1 MSTANR
7 IKNTIVNRLEL
18 GIDPAS
24 IADDQQLFAPTSS
37 GGMEL
42 DSLAA
47 IEIVVG
53 LTKEFGVQLD
63 DMPRES
69 FQSVETLVTY
79 IDQLAAGRVSHA
91 VAA

>member
-1 MSTANR
+1 MNTTAER
-7 IKNTIVNRLEL
+7 VKTTIVTRLEL
-18 GIDPAS
+18 GIDPS
-24 IADDQQLFAPTSS
+24 SMPSDQQLFTPTTA

-53 LTKEFGVQLD
+53 LTKEFGIQLD

-69 FQSVETLVTY
+69 FQSVETLSSY
-79 IDQLAAGRVSHA
+79 LDLRAAERI
-91 VAA
+91 AAAA

>member
-1 MSTANR
+1 MASTPER
-7 IKNTIVNRLEL
+7 VKSCIVSRLEL

-24 IADDQQLFAPTSS
+24 IADDKQLFAPTDA

-53 LTKEFGVQLD
+53 LSKEFGVQLD
-63 DMPRES
+63 DMPREA
-69 FQSVETLVTY
+69 FQSVGTLSSYLDAIST
-79 IDQLAAGRVSHA
+79 QASPALSP
-91 VAA
+91 